1 VHAASLR
8 AGAIRHLW
16 WRPKRGSLDWCSR
29 HRRGAPPPAEAWP
42 PKNAAHPEETDH
54 MRNETSKSDL
64 LSFTGLMVTLV
75 VTNIWFAVQV
85 LTYAS

>member
-1 VHAASLR
+1 
-8 AGAIRHLW
+8 
-16 WRPKRGSLDWCSR
+16 
-29 HRRGAPPPAEAWP
+29 
-42 PKNAAHPEETDH
+42 